1 MLAKERQN
9 LICELLQKNGAVT
22 TAGLMEHFHVS
33 IETIRRDLLVLERN
47 GQLFRVHGGAVS
59 GNNMQPYP
67 ELPQRNLSYSA
78 QKRALSLTAATFISE
93 GDLIAIDSG
102 STSNVFAQVLKESF
116 RELTVV
122 TFSRDVFELLC
133 DRFTVILCS
142 GHYMKDEHTFY
153 GPLTLDSLSKLHVQ
167 KAFLC
172 PSAISLEYGIC
183 DYQEPLYLLQ
193 KQLLHCGEETFVLAD
208 SRKFEKKALYH
219 IEAMR
224 SEYRYI
230 TDDELPEEL
239 KKLYAENGI
248 HIYTGGHQS

>member
-22 TAGLMEHFHVS
+22 TAGLMERFSVS
-33 IETIRRDLLVLERN
+33 IETIRRDLLVLERD
-47 GQLFRVHGGAVS
+47 GHLSRVHGGAVANS
-59 GNNMQPYP
+59 NMQPYP
-67 ELPQRNLSYSA
+67 ELPQRNLDYSA
-78 QKRALSLTAATFISE
+78 QKRALSLAAAEFISN
-93 GDLIAIDSG
+93 GDIIALDSG
-102 STSNVFAQVLKESF
+102 STANVFAQVLLECF
-116 RELTVV
+116 QELTVI

-142 GHYMKDEHTFY
+142 GHYMKDERTFY
-153 GPLTLDSLSKLHVQ
+153 GPLTLETLSKLHVQ

-172 PSAISLEYGIC
+172 PSAISLEHGIC

-193 KQLLHCGEETFVLAD
+193 KQILKCGEEIFVLAD

-219 IEAMR
+219 IEAMH
-224 SEYRYI
+224 SEYRYV
-230 TDDELPEEL
+230 TDPDLPDEL

-248 HIYTGGHQS
+248 QIYTGGNK